1 MVILDL
7 LLLRCSLVK
16 EIWYNTIVNLIGIL
30 KSGLISSIGILQV
43 CFHGVIGSSSASMF
57 SESCYQK
64 GNHDHQIYED
74 ILL

>member
-30 KSGLISSIGILQV
+30 KTGLISSIGLLKA
-43 CFHGVIGSSSASMF
+43 CFDGDVGSSSASMF
-57 SESCYQK
+57 SAERNLVEY
-64 GNHDHQIYED
+64 HQFNWNS
-74 ILL
+74 